1 MKCLLS
7 KFSVSSLQSFLKH
20 SAFSVLFLTFAFA
33 STSLI
38 ALADDNVTGGSLDLS
53 TVTLDVSPVFTLAGI
68 IIAAIASIWAI
79 KKVIK
84 LANRS

>member
-1 MKCLLS
+1 MKRFKS
-7 KFSVSSLQSFLKH
+7 FAGSLPSLFKH
-20 SAFSVLFLTFAFA
+20 SAFSILFLTFALVGSA
-33 STSLI
+33 LTSN
-38 ALADDNVTGGSLDLS
+38 AALDLS

-68 IIAAIASIWAI
+68 IISAIASIWAI